1 VVALSLVVMTF
12 WGSKKKTR
20 TPRSSLCMSAKG
32 SSEMPGDT
40 LMLIVLNN
48 PAHVESELRA
58 GRLAC
63 PHCEGELRP
72 WGHAR
77 RRVLRT
83 QTEDEE
89 HRPRRPRCSNCHT
102 TSVLL
107 PDVCLSRRVD
117 EVAVTGRALLEKA
130 AGAGH
135 RTIAIRLARPR
146 ETVRGWLRR
155 FSSRIVALQEHF
167 LRWAFALDPR
177 LEQVTPQGSPFA
189 DALEAIGL
197 ATRAASLLFGPRP
210 VWSWVSAMT
219 GGQLLANTNSPFPS
233 PTSLVSG
240 TTRC

>member
-1 VVALSLVVMTF
+1 
-12 WGSKKKTR
+12 
-20 TPRSSLCMSAKG
+20 
-32 SSEMPGDT
+32 
-40 LMLIVLNN
+40 MLIVVND
-48 PAHVESELRA
+48 PTHVERELLA

-83 QTEDEE
+83 QTNNEE
-89 HRPRRPRCSNCHT
+89 LRPRRVRCSTCRT

-117 EVAVTGRALLEKA
+117 EVAVIGRALLEKA
-130 AGAGH
+130 GGAGH
-135 RTIAIRLARPR
+135 RTIAARLARPE

-155 FSSRIVALQEHF
+155 FSSRVLAIQEHF
-167 LRWAFALDPR
+167 RRWAFALDAR
-177 LEQVTPQGSPFA
+177 LEQVTPQGSLLA

-197 ATRAASLLFGPRP
+197 ATRAATLLFGPRP

-219 GGQLLANTNSPFPS
+219 GGTLLSNTNSPFPA
-233 PTSLVSG
+233 P
-240 TTRC
+240 R